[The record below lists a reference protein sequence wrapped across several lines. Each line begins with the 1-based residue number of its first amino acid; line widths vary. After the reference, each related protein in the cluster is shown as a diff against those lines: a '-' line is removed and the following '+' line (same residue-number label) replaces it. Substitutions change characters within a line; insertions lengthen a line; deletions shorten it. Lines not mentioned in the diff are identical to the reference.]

1 MGGVENPGEVWRWQQ
16 RRTTIPPQPNHHYAL
31 TGNPVLTTAIPP
43 DNSFIRLDLET
54 VITSKYATNL
64 DQT

>member
-43 DNSFIRLDLET
+43 DNSFNRLGFET
-54 VITSKYATNL
+54 YGL
-64 DQT
+64 